1 MRVFEYLNNGVDLR
15 DRWEAR
21 GRKKWAGIIGHGV
34 TKNTGQNIAWNYLL
48 ERLHLD
54 AEYVPLDLA
63 PGARAEAV
71 LARIL
76 VEAEATPDMVG
87 FKVAPPHKEAV
98 FRALETRATGAAV
111 RLAVANTVGR
121 RNGAFFCTNTD
132 GDGMYDNLR
141 EAFGNIDGLAILII
155 GAGGA
160 ATTIGDRVIPVARR
174 LILANRTAERPQ
186 RLKQLLERNH
196 PGKQVQAIA
205 ISDIASVIAEID
217 LVINT
222 TPVGREGPFERFSA
236 LVSTAMAAEENQRA
250 SERIIGRLRSP
261 IRFASVLYRPARE
274 VMLQQAEKY
283 GHRVANGL
291 GMWIYQAAVAAK
303 ECFFPD
309 ELQTTSLRT
318 IAAVMRESLG
328 VASFPV
334 LTTPATA
341 EHSGAAHRNS
351 Q

>member
-1 MRVFEYLNNGVDLR
+1 MRVFEHLDNGVNLR

-21 GRKKWAGIIGHGV
+21 GRKKWIGIIGHGV
-34 TKNTGQNIAWNYLL
+34 AKSTGQNRAWNYLL

-54 AEYVPLDLA
+54 AEYVPLDLV
-63 PGARAEAV
+63 PGAGAEAL
-71 LARIL
+71 LAKIL
-76 VEAEATPDMVG
+76 GEAEATPAVVG

-98 FRALETRATGAAV
+98 FRVLETRATGAAA
-111 RLAVANTVGR
+111 RLAVANTIGR
-121 RNGAFFCTNTD
+121 KNGVFFCTNTD
-132 GDGMYDNLR
+132 GDGMYENLR
-141 EAFGNIDGLAILII
+141 EAFGDIDGLAILII

-160 ATTIGDRVIPVARR
+160 AATIGDRVIPVARR
-174 LILANRTAERPQ
+174 LILANRTAERAQ

-196 PGKQVQAIA
+196 PGKRVQAIA
-205 ISDIASVIAEID
+205 TPDIASVVGEMD

-222 TPVGREGPFERFSA
+222 APVGREGPLERFSA
-236 LVSTAMAAEENQRA
+236 LASTDMAAEDNQRE

-261 IRFASVLYRPARE
+261 IRFASTLYRPARE

-283 GHRVANGL
+283 GHRAVNGL
-291 GMWIYQAAVAAK
+291 GMWIYQAGVAAK

-318 IAAVMRESLG
+318 IAAIMREGLDVTS
-328 VASFPV
+328 SSV
-334 LTTPATA
+334 LTPSAGV
-341 EHSGAAHRNS
+341 ERSRAAHRSS